1 MKKEVKTQLDE
12 YRESIDNI
20 DSMLVFLLAERFK
33 ITEKVGK
40 LKADHNLPATDK
52 NREAKQRER
61 LERLSAKAG
70 IKPGFI
76 SRLLT
81 FIIGEVVR
89 TTKNLRK
96 IANFCS

>member
-40 LKADHNLPATDK
+40 LKADNNLPASDK

-76 SRLLT
+76 SRLLN

>member
-40 LKADHNLPATDK
+40 LKADNNLSASDK
-52 NREAKQRER
+52 NREANQKDR
-61 LERLSAKAG
+61 LELLSVQAG
-70 IKPGFI
+70 IRPGFI
-76 SRLLT
+76 SELLN
-81 FIIGEVVR
+81 FIIREVV
-89 TTKNLRK
+89 KNHK
-96 IANFCS
+96 KHKKNG

>member
-1 MKKEVKTQLDE
+1 MKKEVKTQLEE

-40 LKADHNLPATDK
+40 LKADNNLPASDK

-76 SRLLT
+76 SRLLN
-81 FIIGEVVR
+81 FIIGEVV
-89 TTKNLRK
+89 KNHKKLK
-96 IANFCS
+96 KNS